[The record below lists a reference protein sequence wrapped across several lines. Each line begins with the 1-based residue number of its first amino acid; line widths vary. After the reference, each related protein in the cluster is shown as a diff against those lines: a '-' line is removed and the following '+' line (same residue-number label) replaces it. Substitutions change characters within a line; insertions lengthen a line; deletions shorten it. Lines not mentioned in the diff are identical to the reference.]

1 MPFARP
7 SLGDLWNRIGA
18 LWRATFPGADTNL
31 RNSPDRAFVGMIA
44 RSTDEDLSY
53 LDWQVLQLFPFSA
66 ETAYLER
73 WAAFKNIQ
81 RKPASAGQGTI
92 AFTGAS
98 PGMTAPAG
106 TQLQTS
112 NGTTVQL
119 IADAT
124 AASNGTVTATAV
136 ATVGGSRSN
145 IGVGQVLTF
154 VGTPAGF
161 PDTGTVATAFAGAAD
176 AEIDAQLRLRTAR
189 VYAQPSFGG
198 NQQDWQN
205 ATLAVAG
212 VTRVFTSAA
221 TPTPGAVTIY
231 PLFDV
236 IRPNGIPV
244 GTNAWF
250 HAGGGSSAGTGDQLV
265 VLTAIL
271 AQRPICAS
279 VYVTALV
286 PQVVNWTV
294 SNLVVGAGG
303 NLAAV
308 KAAIAAS
315 IAALML
321 AKAAPGATIQRE
333 WMDNAI
339 ANTAGVVSYDL
350 VSPAADVTVAA
361 GLIAVP
367 GVGTYL

>member
-18 LWRATFPGADTNL
+18 LWRSSFPGADTNL

-44 RSTDEDLSY
+44 RSTDEDLSF
-53 LDWQVLQLFPFSA
+53 LDWMVLQLFPFSA

-81 RKPASAGQGTI
+81 RKPASPGQGTI
-92 AFTGAS
+92 AFTGAT

-112 NGTTVQL
+112 NGGTTVQL

-124 AASNGTVTATAV
+124 AANDGTVTGTAV
-136 ATVGGSRSN
+136 ATVGGSLSN

-161 PDTGTVATAFAGAAD
+161 PDTGTVATAFAGGAD
-176 AEIDAQLRLRTAR
+176 AETDAQLRLRTAR
-189 VYAQPSFGG
+189 AYSQPSFGG

-212 VTRVFTSAA
+212 VTRVFTSPA

-231 PLFDV
+231 PLFDL
-236 IRPNGIPV
+236 IRTNGIPV

-250 HAGGGSSAGTGDQLV
+250 RPGTGPSAGQ
-265 VLTAIL
+265 
-271 AQRPICAS
+271 
-279 VYVTALV
+279 
-286 PQVVNWTV
+286 
-294 SNLVVGAGG
+294 
-303 NLAAV
+303 
-308 KAAIAAS
+308 
-315 IAALML
+315 
-321 AKAAPGATIQRE
+321 
-333 WMDNAI
+333 
-339 ANTAGVVSYDL
+339 
-350 VSPAADVTVAA
+350 
-361 GLIAVP
+361 
-367 GVGTYL
+367 